1 MKSEV
6 ELLAKARI
14 YEIAKQLNTTSK
26 RLMEKLDEINIKV
39 KNHMSLLRDEEL
51 EALYSHIGVVKRK
64 QENEQGQ
71 ENGNVEPKQTVK
83 KEKSKG
89 PRIIRK
95 REIIVDTK
103 EDEKANDRG
112 IRQDKREKG
121 SVNVTNS
128 GSGLRQGFV
137 YENNSYEKL
146 LSEAHKIN
154 TKVSESNTKKEHTV
168 EFVGEEKK
176 KVSKD
181 EEKEVTKKVHKEE
194 IKETNKQAKTQET
207 KEVKKLNNEERV
219 VSNVKKE
226 NVNENKKNTNE
237 KKQNTSERKQ
247 NVGERKHNMGEKK
260 QREENADKSKSV
272 KSKDMSQNNKRQT
285 KGFDDARN
293 KTNRNRSNNNVRS
306 NFGRDGGNNSTYR
319 DNRNKQPMVKTSTTQ
334 SKELAEKQAEIISKQ
349 ERRET
354 LAKTTE
360 KERKREQKKETA
372 ERKVQNN
379 KESKYDNTKKY
390 IHAGKSGVSDILS
403 DGYIIDEYYDD
414 QSKFAK
420 RGKLKPRQKEEQN
433 KVEIPKAVVKNVIVG
448 EFVTVKELAEA
459 MKKTAAELIKKLM
472 FMGMMVTVNS
482 EIDYETA
489 VLIGDEFD
497 IKVEKE
503 VVVNEEDILFKDDEV
518 DDADKLQ
525 PRPPVV
531 VVMGHVDH
539 GKTSL
544 LDAIRKT
551 NVTTGE
557 AGGITQH
564 IGAHTVK
571 INNKSIT
578 FLDTPGHEAFTAMR
592 ARGAEVTDIVVLVVA
607 ADDGVMPQ
615 TVEAINHAKA
625 ANVSI
630 IVAINKIDKEGASPD
645 RVKQELSEYGLIPEE
660 WGGDT
665 IFVEVSAKKN
675 QGIENLLEMI
685 TLVSEMLELKA
696 NPDRKA
702 RGTIIEAKLDKDRG
716 PIATLLVQEG
726 TLNTGDSIVAG
737 VTFGRIRAMVDDK
750 GRRIKKAGPSTPVEI
765 LGLHEVP
772 EAGEVFHSI
781 TDEKLAKSLIEK
793 RKLKQRQKHLKTT
806 AKVSLEE
813 LYSQIKAGNIKD
825 LNLIVKADVQ
835 GSVEA
840 VKQSLQKLTNEEV
853 RINIIHGGVGA
864 VTEQDVILAQVS
876 NAIVIGFN
884 VRPALNVSE
893 IAKNAG
899 VDIRL
904 YRVIYNAIEDIEA
917 AMKGMLDPTF
927 KEVVLGHVE
936 IRQIFKVSGVG
947 TIGGAYVL
955 DGKITRNSQVRII
968 RDGIVV
974 NEGKLASLK
983 RFKDDAKEVQQG
995 FECGLS
1001 IESFN
1006 DIKEGD
1012 IVEAFE
1018 MEEVKRD

>member
-1 MKSEV
+1 M
-6 ELLAKARI
+6 AKARI

-26 RLMEKLDEINIKV
+26 RLMEKLEEINIKV
-39 KNHMSLLRDEEL
+39 KNHMSLLKDADID
-51 EALYSHIGVVKRK
+51 ALYDHIGVVKRK
-64 QENEQGQ
+64 EQE
-71 ENGNVEPKQTVK
+71 VSAK
-83 KEKSKG
+83 KHEEISTIKREKNKG
-89 PRIIRK
+89 PTIIRK
-95 REIIVDTK
+95 REINLDIK
-103 EDEKANDRG
+103 EEKEIKKENKKSNLNVKNAN
-112 IRQDKREKG
+112 
-121 SVNVTNS
+121 
-128 GSGLRQGFV
+128 SGLRQGFV
-137 YENNSYEKL
+137 YGDDSYEKL
-146 LSEAHKIN
+146 LQSIRKENKEKQN
-154 TKVSESNTKKEHTV
+154 EVYSKV
-168 EFVGEEKK
+168 EEKK
-176 KVSKD
+176 ESEKKD
-181 EEKEVTKKVHKEE
+181 VQNKSIQKEVVHNKDVRKDIEQKGTDKTNAIGNRKDNKTVFRTDMKEKNRNKK
-194 IKETNKQAKTQET
+194 
-207 KEVKKLNNEERV
+207 ERV
-219 VSNVKKE
+219 VQSVNMG
-226 NVNENKKNTNE
+226 NENN
-237 KKQNTSERKQ
+237 KKQ
-247 NVGERKHNMGEKK
+247 
-260 QREENADKSKSV
+260 V
-272 KSKDMSQNNKRQT
+272 KNNKFKDNGRY
-285 KGFDDARN
+285 ARN
-293 KTNRNRSNNNVRS
+293 NVERQS
-306 NFGRDGGNNSTYR
+306 IMYNEDKGQKS
-319 DNRNKQPMVKTSTTQ
+319 SQ
-334 SKELAEKQAEIISKQ
+334 SKELSEKQAEIVSKQ

-354 LAKTTE
+354 LIKETE
-360 KERKREQKKETA
+360 KARKREQKKESLIGNRT
-372 ERKVQNN
+372 QNL
-379 KESKYDNTKKY
+379 KESKNSKKY
-390 IHAGKSGVSDILS
+390 MNVSKEGVSGILS
-403 DGYIIDEYYDD
+403 SDDIDEYYEE
-414 QSKFAK
+414 KGRK
-420 RGKLKPRQKEEQN
+420 RVKNKVKQKDEIN
-433 KVEIPKAVVKNVIVG
+433 KVEIPSVSVKNVKVG
-448 EFVTVKELAEA
+448 EFVSVKELAEA
-459 MKKTAAELIKKLM
+459 MKKTSAEVIKKLM
-472 FMGMMVTVNS
+472 FMGMMVTLNS
-482 EIDYETA
+482 ELDYETA
-489 VLIGDEFD
+489 VLVGDEFG
-497 IKVEKE
+497 ITVERAVE
-503 VVVNEEDILFKDDEV
+503 VKEEDILFKDDNEN
-518 DDADKLQ
+518 DEAKMQ

-592 ARGAEVTDIVVLVVA
+592 ARGAEVTDIVILVVA

-625 ANVSI
+625 AKVSI
-630 IVAINKIDKEGASPD
+630 IVAINKIDKEGANPE

-665 IFVEVSAKKN
+665 IFVSVSAKKN
-675 QGIENLLEMI
+675 EGIENLLEMI

-696 NPDRKA
+696 NPERQA
-702 RGTIIEAKLDKDRG
+702 RGTVIEAKLDKDRG
-716 PIATLLVQEG
+716 SIATLLVQEG
-726 TLNTGDSIVAG
+726 TLNVGDSIVAG

-750 GRRIKKAGPSTPVEI
+750 RRRIKKAGPSTPVEI

-772 EAGEVFHSI
+772 EAGEIFHAI

-793 RKLKQRQKHLKTT
+793 RKLKQRQKQLKAS

-813 LYSQIKAGNIKD
+813 LYEHIKSGDIKD

-840 VKQSLQKLTNEEV
+840 VKQSLQKLTNDEV

-864 VTEQDVILAQVS
+864 ITEQDVILAQVS
-876 NAIVIGFN
+876 NAIIIGFN
-884 VRPALNVSE
+884 VRPVLNASE
-893 IAKNAG
+893 VAKSAG

-955 DGKITRNSQVRII
+955 DGKITRNSEVRVI
-968 RDGIVV
+968 RDGIVI

-983 RFKDDAKEVQQG
+983 RFKDDVKEVQQG
-995 FECGLS
+995 FECGIS

-1018 MEEVKRD
+1018 MEEVKRV

>member
-1 MKSEV
+1 M
-6 ELLAKARI
+6 AKARI

-26 RLMEKLDEINIKV
+26 RLIEKLEEINIKV
-39 KNHMSLLRDEEL
+39 KNHMSLLKDDEL
-51 EALYSHIGVVKRK
+51 DALYSHIGVVKK
-64 QENEQGQ
+64 SEKKE
-71 ENGNVEPKQTVK
+71 EKKVEKPKQAVR
-83 KEKSKG
+83 KEISKG
-89 PRIIRK
+89 PRIIRT
-95 REIIVDTK
+95 REIIVQTTEENKQEHKK
-103 EDEKANDRG
+103 ENK
-112 IRQDKREKG
+112 

-137 YENNSYEKL
+137 YENNKYENL
-146 LSEAHKIN
+146 LHNAENNKN
-154 TKVSESNTKKEHTV
+154 KKE
-168 EFVGEEKK
+168 
-176 KVSKD
+176 
-181 EEKEVTKKVHKEE
+181 
-194 IKETNKQAKTQET
+194 
-207 KEVKKLNNEERV
+207 EVKKEQKVEKNTTENKDLQKTEKKEAKSNVVNSVNKEEPKVENKEEKNIKKQEAPKKVESHEKAKDSDNKANNGVQNKNKMEKERV
-219 VSNVKKE
+219 VQTVRNMKE
-226 NVNENKKNTNE
+226 NKENK
-237 KKQNTSERKQ
+237 
-247 NVGERKHNMGEKK
+247 
-260 QREENADKSKSV
+260 ENKIKEDANR
-272 KSKDMSQNNKRQT
+272 QNNKRP
-285 KGFDDARN
+285 ARN
-293 KTNRNRSNNNVRS
+293 FDGNANKNRPIKNKNGNGNNNFQR
-306 NFGRDGGNNSTYR
+306 NNQKKDFSADKELGYK
-319 DNRNKQPMVKTSTTQ
+319 DNKGKQQLKQKTTT
-334 SKELAEKQAEIISKQ
+334 SKELAEKQAEVISKQ

-354 LAKTTE
+354 LAKSTE
-360 KERKREQKKETA
+360 KERKREQKKETLSQG
-372 ERKVQNN
+372 KVQNT
-379 KESKYDNTKKY
+379 KESKYNNTKKY
-390 IHAGKSGVSDILS
+390 IHGGNLS
-403 DGYIIDEYYDD
+403 DGYIMDEYYDE
-414 QSKFAK
+414 QNKFSK
-420 RGKLKPRQKEEQN
+420 RGKQKQKQKEEQP
-433 KVEIPKAVVKNVIVG
+433 KVEIPKATVKNVKVG

-482 EIDYETA
+482 ELDYETA

-503 VVVNEEDILFKDDEV
+503 VVVNEEDILFKDDEIV
-518 DDADKLQ
+518 DESKMK

-592 ARGAEVTDIVVLVVA
+592 ARGAEVTDVVVLVVA

-625 ANVSI
+625 AKVSI
-630 IVAINKIDKEGASPD
+630 IVAINKIDKDGANPD
-645 RVKQELSEYGLIPEE
+645 KVKQELSEYGLIPEE

-665 IFVEVSAKKN
+665 IFVPVSAKKHI
-675 QGIENLLEMI
+675 GIENLLEMI

-696 NPDRKA
+696 NPDRQA

-737 VTFGRIRAMVDDK
+737 VTFGRIRAMIDDK

-793 RKLKQRQKHLKTT
+793 RKLKQRQKHLKST

-813 LYSQIKAGNIKD
+813 LYNQIQAGNIKD

-840 VKQSLQKLTNEEV
+840 VKQSLLKLSNEEV

-876 NAIVIGFN
+876 NAIIIGFN
-884 VRPALNVSE
+884 VRPALNVSD

-917 AMKGMLDPTF
+917 AMKGMLDPTY

-955 DGKITRNSQVRII
+955 DGKVTRNSEVRVI

-995 FECGLS
+995 FECGIS

-1012 IVEAFE
+1012 IIEAFE
-1018 MEEVKRD
+1018 MEEVKRV